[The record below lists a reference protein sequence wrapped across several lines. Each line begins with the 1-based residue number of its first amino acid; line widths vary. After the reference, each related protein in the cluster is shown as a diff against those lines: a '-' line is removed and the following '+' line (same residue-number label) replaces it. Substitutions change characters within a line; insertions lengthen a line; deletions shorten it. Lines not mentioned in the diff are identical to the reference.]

1 MNSEPEAGKILS
13 GMRPTGRLHLGHY
26 HGVLKNWV
34 RLQERSQCFFFVAD
48 WHALIMTLVFEGIAA
63 GSMMTVLLLTLVE
76 VLSFMRLLLRR
87 MKEEM
92 WKIQRV
98 RFDLDVAGYG
108 RAVYEVHTPD
118 RQYSLAAFANP
129 LADHQRTDRVIAS
142 AWDAAFVLFDGKPT
156 QGDLERLADNAP
168 HHYDADGIHSLIAF
182 EATPG
187 VGFDLRY
194 SDIDD
199 TSDNNYQGSQITAAS
214 HVKLGDFGATIEG
227 GWLSEGKSCRV
238 ASLFR
243 SNESRSIVNLR
254 SDAFSTEFFL
264 GFRRDAG
271 GLFCSGNNV
280 DNSGRILYQ

>member
-1 MNSEPEAGKILS
+1 MPRLATGRRRFHILIVLFS
-13 GMRPTGRLHLGHY
+13 ASVAASTLLLFQPTG
-26 HGVLKNWV
+26 
-34 RLQERSQCFFFVAD
+34 
-48 WHALIMTLVFEGIAA
+48 LILLMTLVFEGIAA

-129 LADHQRTDRVIAS
+129 LADH
-142 AWDAAFVLFDGKPT
+142 
-156 QGDLERLADNAP
+156 
-168 HHYDADGIHSLIAF
+168 
-182 EATPG
+182 
-187 VGFDLRY
+187 
-194 SDIDD
+194 
-199 TSDNNYQGSQITAAS
+199 GSQITAAS

-280 DNSGRILYQ
+280 DLPSPNYTIVDLETAQEQVGATVA